1 MIKYN
6 NTAIVS
12 HFYTVYRILGLK
24 ISGSCEGSYGSND
37 YIISPNFPKLYDN
50 NLDCRWRISAPVKD
64 IITLSFSDDFDIEEG
79 YDFLRI
85 YDGIDIHGR
94 LIQTYSGNNPTRF
107 IPTGNN
113 LYLQFKTDISAG
125 YDQGL
130 KSGFKIEVGTMGKHI

>member
-1 MIKYN
+1 M
-6 NTAIVS
+6 
-12 HFYTVYRILGLK
+12 
-24 ISGSCEGSYGSND
+24 
-37 YIISPNFPKLYDN
+37 
-50 NLDCRWRISAPVKD
+50 KD

-94 LIQTYSGNNPTRF
+94 LIETYSGKNPTRF

-125 YDQGL
+125 PDQGL
-130 KSGFKIEVGTMGKHI
+130 QSGFKIEVGTMGKHI